1 MDGIFMISMMLSV
14 IGSAMCGIITSVIN
28 KRKGYSGGFC
38 WGFFLGVIGIF
49 IVTMRNYKEDNDV
62 MDRGQIEKEN
72 EKFLNERD
80 GWECPC
86 CNRLHGLFETI
97 CICGFSMNED
107 LINEENEKNRETFI
121 KAAKS
126 EEELI
131 SKYKDMLDSGLIT
144 EEEFREKKKKILG
157 I

>member
-28 KRKGYSGGFC
+28 KRKGYNGGFC

-49 IVTMRNYKEDNDV
+49 IVTMRNYKEDNDI
-62 MDRGQIEKEN
+62 MDRGQIKKEN

-97 CICGFSMNED
+97 CACGFSMNEEI
-107 LINEENEKNRETFI
+107 INEENEKNKETFI

-126 EEELI
+126 EQELI
-131 SKYKDMLDSGLIT
+131 SKYKEMLDSGLIT